1 MISIGLVGCGAVVH
15 SNYAK
20 TLPVRSEYSVRFV
33 SDINEAQAQSAAALF
48 NAQAT
53 PLDELVRQADA
64 IIITTPPSTHE
75 DLVLKSIRSGRV
87 VLCEKPFMTSAAAA
101 RRVVDAAAAANSEL
115 FVGHFRRTFPQ
126 VRLARDLV
134 KLGTIGQVQAIRMS
148 EGGRFTWK
156 AVSGYTVRDPAGG
169 VLWDTGSHTLDTA
182 LFVAGMDLWPD
193 LELSKIQVR
202 KDKAEPSHDFKA
214 RFEVLGGKAG
224 QSPVGF
230 QLHFSRFE
238 ALPNF
243 IEIIGERGKISL
255 SAGMDTRVR
264 LATAE
269 GSIVLSAEEQYA
281 EILECFELQL
291 RRILLRDGQE
301 DFAAFRFVGLT
312 TILETLSNA

>member
-20 TLPVRSEYSVRFV
+20 TLPVRGEYSVRFV

-48 NAQAT
+48 GAQAT
-53 PLDELVRQADA
+53 SLDELLRQADA

-75 DLVLKSIRSGRV
+75 DLVLKGIRSGRT

-101 RRVVDAAAAANSEL
+101 RRVTEAAAAVGSEL

-134 KLGTIGQVQAIRMS
+134 KLGTIGQVNAIRLS

-156 AVSGYTVRDPAGG
+156 AVSGYPLRDPAGG

-182 LFVAGMDLWPD
+182 LFVAGMDLWPG
-193 LELSKIQVR
+193 LELSQVQVR

-214 RFEVLGGKAG
+214 RFEVTGGEAG
-224 QSPVGF
+224 QPPVSF
-230 QLHFSRFE
+230 NLHLSRFE

-255 SAGMDTRVR
+255 SVGMDTRVR
-264 LATAE
+264 LSTSV

-301 DFAAFRFVGLT
+301 DFAAFRFLGLT
-312 TILETLSNA
+312 KILETLSNA